1 LKIGDTRGQN
11 EKLTSLQGL
20 ENLSTIGGD
29 LVIFGNDELVDISH
43 LFNLTSIGAELYVDW
58 NITLPNLYGLENI
71 ELNSIESIVIKKNS
85 VLSVCEVQSIC
96 DYLAAPSGSIL
107 IENNAPGCNSPEE
120 VIEACE
126 ALSIE
131 KDTFNIRNSKFKI
144 HIYPN
149 PAKGIFTIAGSTN
162 FAKVSVFN
170 AFGVEVYR
178 EEQALPAV
186 IDLTEQPKGVY
197 LIRVEIKE
205 AAFTKKVILK

>member
-43 LFNLTSIGAELYVDW
+43 LFNLTSIGGALYVDW

-71 ELNSIESIVIKKNS
+71 EPNSIESIVIKKNS

-96 DYLAAPSGSIL
+96 DYLSAPSGSIL

-149 PAKGIFTIAGSTN
+149 PTTGIFTIEGSAN
-162 FAKVSVFN
+162 LAKVSVFN
-170 AFGVEVYR
+170 TFGMKIFQI
-178 EEQALPAV
+178 EQALPAQV
-186 IDLTEQPKGVY
+186 DLTEQPKGIY
-197 LIRVEIKE
+197 LIRIETD
-205 AAFTKKVILK
+205 TKSCFEKVVVK